1 MPDRQYPYPGRIF
14 STTGNTP
21 GHSGGELMSRILS
34 RPILRDLLF
43 GSAILLMLLG
53 LITKPELA
61 VSAAREG
68 VELCTQVILP
78 SLFPFFVLSSLVVEL
93 GLTEGPGRLLG
104 HVMGPMFHLP
114 GDCAGAFLLGIVGGY
129 PVGART
135 AIALYQSGRCSRD
148 ETERMLS
155 FCNNSGPAFIL
166 GVVGAGIFRNSRA
179 GLWLYAAH
187 VAASL
192 MVGLCFRR
200 WGRWEG
206 TKSPPVSPQRSSP
219 DLLTAFPGAV
229 RTAFQGTLNICGF
242 VIFFTVLI
250 RLLFAVGVITGASR
264 LLCLFPG
271 FLSRQEAQ
279 SLLTGMIELT
289 SGVWSLRDMA
299 GAMGERL
306 CLAAFM
312 LGWAGMS
319 VHCQVLSF
327 IGQSGLSTRTYFL
340 GKLLHGLLSSGI
352 IWGLSRV
359 LGWAEPVSLYLASE
373 VDALASM
380 DFLRSLTSALAA
392 SCAVFL
398 LLLTQFSQK
407 RDGKMGNIRV

>member
-1 MPDRQYPYPGRIF
+1 
-14 STTGNTP
+14 
-21 GHSGGELMSRILS
+21 MSRILS
-34 RPILRDLLF
+34 RPLLRDILF
-43 GSAILLMLLG
+43 SGAIFMMLLG
-53 LITKPELA
+53 LILRTELA
-61 VSAAREG
+61 VAAAREG
-68 VELCTQVILP
+68 VALCMQVILP

-93 GLTEGPGRLLG
+93 GLTERPGRLLRR
-104 HVMGPMFHLP
+104 VMGPLFHLP

-135 AIALYQSGRCSRD
+135 AIELYESGRCSRD

-166 GVVGAGIFRNSRA
+166 GVVGAGVFRNSQA

-187 VAASL
+187 VTASL
-192 MVGLCFRR
+192 LVGVCFRG
-200 WGRWEG
+200 WGRWQG
-206 TKSPPVSPQRSSP
+206 TGNPRAASRRSSP
-219 DLLTAFPGAV
+219 DILSAFPGAV
-229 RTAFQGTLNICGF
+229 RKAFQGTLNICGF

-250 RLLFAVGVITGASR
+250 RLLFAVGIISGAAR
-264 LLCLFPG
+264 VLCLLPGFPG
-271 FLSRQEAQ
+271 QREAQ

-299 GAMGERL
+299 GAMGDRL

-359 LGWAEPVSLYLASE
+359 LGWAEPVSLILASE

-380 DFLRSLTSALAA
+380 DFFRSLTCALAA
-392 SCAVFL
+392 SCAVL
-398 LLLTQFSQK
+398 LLLLIRFSQK
-407 RDGKMGNIRV
+407 RDGKTGDIRV